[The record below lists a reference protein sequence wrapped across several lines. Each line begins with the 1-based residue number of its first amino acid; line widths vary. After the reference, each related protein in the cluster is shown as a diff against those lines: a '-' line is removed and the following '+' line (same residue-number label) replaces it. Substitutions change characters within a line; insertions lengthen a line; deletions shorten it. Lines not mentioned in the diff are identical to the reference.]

1 MCQREIGHVF
11 LLFVFVETLL
21 GSVQRPRNK
30 WGVDSAIEER
40 LLNTQGEQLD
50 QHINKLSTRDNY
62 DYGHR
67 RGTEDSVCDEMTST
81 WGQGSMQQAAY
92 QLGTWRIVCVFYLW
106 IQHLLVINM
115 HWCFACMYIFV
126 RVSDLWAVM
135 WMLGSEPRSSGSAVS
150 SLNCRVNLPAPSIF
164 KKHNMMT
171 ILAVY
176 LTISRIN

>member
-126 RVSDLWAVM
+126 RVSDPPELELKTGVSCHTVRLLGTEPWYPGRVTSVLNHWAV
-135 WMLGSEPRSSGSAVS
+135 
-150 SLNCRVNLPAPSIF
+150 SLA
-164 KKHNMMT
+164 H
-171 ILAVY
+171 
-176 LTISRIN
+176 